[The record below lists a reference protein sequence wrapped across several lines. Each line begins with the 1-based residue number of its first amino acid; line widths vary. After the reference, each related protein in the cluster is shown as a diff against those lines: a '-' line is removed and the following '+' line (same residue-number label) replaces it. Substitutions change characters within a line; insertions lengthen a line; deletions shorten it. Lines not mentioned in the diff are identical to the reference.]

1 MLSRVCRGACRAGR
15 SHVGGAVQRCR
26 DVAVKPRAVGRVAHK
41 SRPVGASRLHVH
53 VSYDHPVGSGARQ
66 GSTRHRRSTER
77 RPPAPPGWSIGHT
90 GARRVPSPKT
100 RDRDDEIIHRPPTRL
115 RATSAVGSHRDPR
128 PEICLSRCYLALI
141 NSQPSR
147 RKRGRLHAT
156 DSSQPGTNPR
166 ALQPPR
172 RIRLFELFRASAGSA
187 ALVRPPWPPGRG
199 RNRSGAVEYPCTPG
213 EQSDRNK
220 SRNHPH
226 AAARAHPDRLSRIPV
241 IQRTRSRRSLAQL
254 YSTRAPEWAHQTTDP
269 STVGSVAEQ
278 RGRFSAQR
286 AASRQG
292 S

>member
-1 MLSRVCRGACRAGR
+1 M
-15 SHVGGAVQRCR
+15 
-26 DVAVKPRAVGRVAHK
+26 P
-41 SRPVGASRLHVH
+41 
-53 VSYDHPVGSGARQ
+53 
-66 GSTRHRRSTER
+66 
-77 RPPAPPGWSIGHT
+77 IGY
-90 GARRVPSPKT
+90 
-100 RDRDDEIIHRPPTRL
+100 
-115 RATSAVGSHRDPR
+115 
-128 PEICLSRCYLALI
+128 RCYLALI

-172 RIRLFELFRASAGSA
+172 RIRLLELFRASAGSA